1 MAASNLEWLRERLQ
15 EDRPRPAAI
24 NPARSGA
31 ALSTPQ
37 DDGGSALELVY
48 QAAEMIQG
56 MTDRAGEAESRARW
70 IVENALN
77 KLEAAESRHQVEQMR
92 QKDKLDEA
100 AAELAE
106 AGKMLKQLQAR
117 LAATEAELAATE
129 ARAHAAEARA
139 TEAKEALLRI
149 EDAIRVHL
157 LRGGQAVANDFSA
170 AA

>member
-15 EDRPRPAAI
+15 EDQRRPAAA
-24 NPARSGA
+24 NPTRGA
-31 ALSTPQ
+31 ASSIPQ
-37 DDGGSALELVY
+37 EDGGSALDLVY

-56 MTDRAGEAESRARW
+56 MTDRAGEAEARARW

-106 AGKMLKQLQAR
+106 AGKMLKHLQAR
-117 LAATEAELAATE
+117 LAATESELVAAE
-129 ARAHAAEARA
+129 ARAQAAEARA
-139 TEAKEALLRI
+139 TEAKDALLRI

-157 LRGGQAVANDFSA
+157 LRGGQSVANDFSA

>member
-15 EDRPRPAAI
+15 EDRQRPAAI
-24 NPARSGA
+24 ERTRTGA
-31 ALSTPQ
+31 APSTPP
-37 DDGGSALELVY
+37 DDGASALDLVY

-56 MTDRAGEAESRARW
+56 MTDRAGDAEARARW

-117 LAATEAELAATE
+117 LAATEAELAAAE

-139 TEAKEALLRI
+139 TEAKDALLRI

-157 LRGGQAVANDFSA
+157 LRGESGHCSDLSA